1 MYNSIKNIER
11 YTPALQ
17 NELEGTPLP
26 MFYNIYTELKIICCL
41 MLGKTHMHIL
51 WDLVFILKFQCP
63 IQCSFFMVTRINRF
77 FNYFLSQL

>member
-41 MLGKTHMHIL
+41 MLGKLIC
-51 WDLVFILKFQCP
+51 I
-63 IQCSFFMVTRINRF
+63 FFGTWYLF
-77 FNYFLSQL
+77 